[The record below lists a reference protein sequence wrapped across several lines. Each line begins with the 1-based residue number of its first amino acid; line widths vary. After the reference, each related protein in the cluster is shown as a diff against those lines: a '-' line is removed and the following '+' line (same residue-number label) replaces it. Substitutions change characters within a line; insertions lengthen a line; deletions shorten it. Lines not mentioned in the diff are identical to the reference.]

1 VRAWL
6 HQIASPLGPLTLAAD
21 ARGTLVY
28 LGFGERDPRHRLL
41 QALDP
46 EAAGLALDS
55 GLLEPAI
62 RQLEAYFRG
71 ELRDFDLPLDPRG
84 TPFQLRVWAE
94 LRRIPYG
101 TTLSYGELARR
112 LGDPNLTRAV
122 GAANGANPIS
132 IIIPCH
138 RVIGADGSLT
148 GYGGGLE
155 VKRGLLALEKPE
167 SGRLFVQQGD
177 GFHVL
182 GEGE

>member
-1 VRAWL
+1 VRPWL
-6 HQIASPLGPLTLAAD
+6 QVMESPLGAITLAAD
-21 ARGTLVY
+21 LSGTLVY

-41 QALDP
+41 EALDP
-46 EAAGLALDS
+46 EAAGLALEA
-55 GLLEPAI
+55 GPLEPVR
-62 RQLEAYFRG
+62 RQLEAYFQG
-71 ELRDFDLPLDPRG
+71 TLRAFDLPVAPRG

-101 TTLSYGELARR
+101 ATISYGELARR
-112 LGDPNLTRAV
+112 LGDPKLTRAV

-155 VKRGLLALEKPE
+155 VKRELLALERGSQAPAFTVRPLPLP
-167 SGRLFVQQGD
+167 G
-177 GFHVL
+177 
-182 GEGE
+182 

>member
-1 VRAWL
+1 
-6 HQIASPLGPLTLAAD
+6 LAAD
-21 ARGTLVY
+21 KAGTLVY

-41 QALDP
+41 ETLDP
-46 EAAGLALDS
+46 EAGDLTVDAGP
-55 GLLEPAI
+55 LEPAQ

-71 ELRDFDLPLDPRG
+71 ALREFDLPVAPRG
-84 TPFQLRVWAE
+84 TAFQLRVWAE

-101 TTLSYGELARR
+101 VTISYGELARR

-132 IIIPCH
+132 IIFPCH

-155 VKRGLLALEKPE
+155 VKRALLALERGSDTQAQAFTVRP
-167 SGRLFVQQGD
+167 LPLVD
-177 GFHVL
+177 
-182 GEGE
+182 